1 MDTKKNQPNKTK
13 ILSIETKEDKVALQK
28 KVQWIIGL
36 LRIKLIALGVS
47 DTVLHDSKST
57 MFDSYDGTHYTF
69 RVGSHFKFSLPAEF
83 IEQTEKTTNRELD
96 FLIQD
101 WSFFLNGEEIPLSVW
116 SETMVIDTLIKDSA
130 ARVAESVSMQW
141 KTAEEIDLINKKI
154 TSETEWLRWSLKRL
168 VDKLLP
174 PRTGQNTVTRHQLPK
189 IWKYPIFSVVPRLKN
204 NK

>member
-1 MDTKKNQPNKTK
+1 
-13 ILSIETKEDKVALQK
+13 
-28 KVQWIIGL
+28 
-36 LRIKLIALGVS
+36 
-47 DTVLHDSKST
+47 

-130 ARVAESVSMQW
+130 ARVAESVSMQ
-141 KTAEEIDLINKKI
+141 
-154 TSETEWLRWSLKRL
+154 
-168 VDKLLP
+168 
-174 PRTGQNTVTRHQLPK
+174 
-189 IWKYPIFSVVPRLKN
+189 
-204 NK
+204 